1 MMMMMMILFEKNSPG
16 INHKR
21 LGVRKLQSLTG
32 VATVVVG
39 AIGDIN

>member
-1 MMMMMMILFEKNSPG
+1 LRKNSPG